1 MAARLLIL
9 ENPKD
14 VHGDGVGILQQ
25 KLLMKRTHEQAM
37 AIEKN
42 RI

>member
-14 VHGDGVGILQQ
+14 VHGVGILQQ